1 MKVLVEG
8 QKVVSVGGV
17 YGHDYEV
24 DYSDNYKVGDVID
37 VVSIEHRGGSI
48 DRKNTKLEVNKEFL
62 DHLQFSYEG
71 ALEKERLS
79 KLPKKY
85 VCLYKLDLSSR
96 LTDVYMNDIS
106 LEEAVFDYLCRN
118 ECELDDE
125 DLEDFNERIYKTI
138 HFLSPEE
145 VKTAIEGDLGI
156 GFIDDSYLKEL
167 EYEIKRIEELEE
179 DELDDWDKAYLRLDE
194 ERPNEFFVKII
205 EGDPSDFEEIN
216 IGGFSYSMINSFV
229 CYIQ

>member
-17 YGHDYEV
+17 YGKDYEV
-24 DYSDNYKVGDVID
+24 DYSDNYKVGDVIG
-37 VVSIEHRGGSI
+37 VVLIEYRGGSI
-48 DRKNTKLEVNKEFL
+48 SKKEIDLEVNEVFL
-62 DHLQFSYEG
+62 YHLKIAYENV
-71 ALEKERLS
+71 LKQKKLS
-79 KLPKKY
+79 KLSKKY

-96 LTDVYMNDIS
+96 LTGVYMDDIS

-118 ECELDDE
+118 ECELEGE
-125 DLEDFNERIYKTI
+125 DLEDYNERIYKTT

-145 VKTAIEGDLGI
+145 VKTAIEGELGI
-156 GFIDDSYLKEL
+156 GFTDDSYLKEL
-167 EYEIKRIEELEE
+167 EYEIKRIEEE

-194 ERPNEFFVKII
+194 ERPSEYYVKII
-205 EGDPSDFEEIN
+205 EEDPSDFEEIN
-216 IGGFSYSMINSFV
+216 MGGFSYSMINSFV

>member
-8 QKVVSVGGV
+8 QKSVSVGGI

-24 DYSDNYKVGDVID
+24 DYSDNYKIGDIIDVILID
-37 VVSIEHRGGSI
+37 HRGSVVNRRNI
-48 DRKNTKLEVNKEFL
+48 KLEVSEEFL
-62 DHLQFSYEG
+62 DHLQFSYEEV
-71 ALEKERLS
+71 LEQERLS

-96 LTDVYMNDIS
+96 LTGRYNDDIS

-118 ECELDDE
+118 ECELDGE
-125 DLEDFNERIYKTI
+125 DVEDFNERIYKTI

-145 VKTAIEGDLGI
+145 VKVAIEGELGI

-167 EYEIKRIEELEE
+167 EYEIKRIERLGE

-194 ERPNEFFVKII
+194 ERPNEYYVKII
-205 EGDPSDFEEIN
+205 KGNLDAFEEFDLN
-216 IGGFSYSMINSFV
+216 GFSYSMINSFI
-229 CYIQ
+229 CYI